1 MIKVFIVD
9 DEIKAVKSL
18 KALLEKYCQGVIVA
32 GYAQSVAEAEEK
44 LLYTPV
50 DAVFL
55 DIEMPG
61 ENGFMLLDRIKNLDF
76 EVVFTTAYDRHAIKA
91 IKYAALDYLL
101 KPVDLGELK
110 TTVNKLKQRQTVKL
124 DKRRIEMLLQNLSAY
139 HNEFERIAV
148 VSMQGLKLMNVPEIT
163 YLQADGSYTEIH
175 TLYSENVIISSKNL
189 KYYEELLPK
198 HIFIKTHRKN
208 LVNKNFIKEYKKESP
223 DKVVL
228 LDDTELEVSFRKREE
243 VIKMLSV

>member
-1 MIKVFIVD
+1 MIKAIIVD
-9 DEIKAVKSL
+9 DEIKAIKSL
-18 KALLEKYCQGVIVA
+18 KGLLHKYCVGIQVIDS
-32 GYAQSVAEAEEK
+32 AQNIEDAQEK
-44 LLYTPV
+44 IMSQKP

-61 ENGFMLLDRIKNLDF
+61 GNGFELLDRLKYADF
-76 EVVFTTAYDRHAIKA
+76 EVIFTTAYNQHAIKA

-101 KPVDLGELK
+101 KPIDLKELK
-110 TTVNKLKQRQTVKL
+110 ATVNKLKHRQTVKL
-124 DKRRIEMLLQNLSAY
+124 DKRRIELLLQNLSAY
-139 HNEFERIAV
+139 SGEFERIAV
-148 VSMQGLKLMNVPEIT
+148 VSMQGIKLMNIPEIT

-175 TLYSENVIISSKNL
+175 TLYSESVIISSKNL

-208 LVNKNFIKEYKKESP
+208 LVNKNFVKEYKKESP
-223 DKVVL
+223 DKVIL